1 MLPNKII
8 NIKFKKLS
16 KKYIFILVFL
26 ILAIGYLVELKL
38 FNIHSSDEKLVYF
51 KIEKGQKSIE
61 ILGKLAD
68 NNLIS
73 SKYFSYIY
81 VKVRNIKI
89 QPGVYYLYTNQS
101 AKENILKISKGEIAE
116 KKLTFIEGWRIEQY
130 AQLLDKEGIVLY
142 QDFLDVSKPDEGKL
156 YPDTYQIAI
165 KTTPQKIVEKMID
178 NYNQKMIKNKI
189 SPSQEDITIASIVER
204 EAKFDEDRA
213 VIAGVFKN
221 RLKLGMALEADPTV
235 QYAKENS
242 QGKDYKYWQELEV
255 GDIALIS
262 PYNTYQN
269 KGLPPGPICNPSLKS
284 ILAVI
289 NFDKNDYL
297 YFVHDRE
304 GKAHFGK
311 NITEHNNNK
320 QKYLN

>member
-1 MLPNKII
+1 MS
-8 NIKFKKLS
+8 IKFRKLS
-16 KKYIFILVFL
+16 KKNIIVLAFFILAVCFFIQL
-26 ILAIGYLVELKL
+26 TF
-38 FNIHSSDEKLVYF
+38 FNNHSNDEKLVYI
-51 KIEKGQKSIE
+51 KIEKGQKSLA

-73 SKYFSYIY
+73 SKYFSYLY
-81 VKVRNIKI
+81 VKVKNIKI
-89 QPGVYYLYTNQS
+89 QPGVYYLYTNNS

-116 KKLTFIEGWRIEQY
+116 KKLTFIEGWRVEQY
-130 AQLLDKEGIVLY
+130 AQLLDKEGIAVY
-142 QDFLDVSKPDEGKL
+142 QDFLKIAKPDEGKL

-165 KTTPQKIVEKMID
+165 KTTPQIIVEKMID
-178 NYNQKMIKNKI
+178 NYDQKMIENKI
-189 SPSQEDITIASIVER
+189 SPSQEDIIIASIVER

-235 QYAKENS
+235 QYAKENG
-242 QGKDYKYWQELEV
+242 QGKDFKYWQELEV
-255 GDIALIS
+255 GDIALDSIF
-262 PYNTYQN
+262 NTY
-269 KGLPPGPICNPSLKS
+269 KYKDLPPSPICNPSLKS

-289 NFDKNDYL
+289 NYDNNDYL
-297 YFVHDRE
+297 YFVHDKQ

-320 QKYLN
+320 QKYL